1 MSKIKNQNMLYSLG
15 MDITYLGH
23 SSFKLRGKS
32 GSLITDPFDS
42 GVGFAFPQAS
52 ADIVTVSH
60 SHSDHSG
67 FDKIAG
73 TSRRPAPFIISAA
86 GEYEILG
93 ISVRA
98 IPVFHDDQL
107 GKLRGK
113 NLIMIIT
120 IDGVHLVHLG
130 DLGHSLTE
138 SQVEDI
144 GPVDVLMVP
153 VGGVFTIGPQVAAS
167 VVENLDPSI
176 VIPMHYRTEKHSDV
190 FKELSTLSD
199 FLKQMGIESKQ
210 AQGKLTVTAGNLP
223 EETEIVVLK

>member
-1 MSKIKNQNMLYSLG
+1 

-32 GSLITDPFDS
+32 AGVVTDPFDS
-42 GVGFAFPQAS
+42 EVGFVFPQVS

-60 SHSDHSG
+60 SHPDHAAAA
-67 FDKIAG
+67 KVAG
-73 TSRRPAPFIISAA
+73 TSRRPRPFVVAAP

-93 ISVRA
+93 VSVRA
-98 IPVFHDDQL
+98 IAVFHDDQQ
-107 GKLRGK
+107 GKIRGN
-113 NLIMIIT
+113 NLIMVIT
-120 IDGVHLVHLG
+120 VDGVHLVHLG

-138 SQVEDI
+138 AQVEDI

-176 VIPMHYRTEKHSDV
+176 VIPMHYRSEKHSQA
-190 FKELSTLSD
+190 FKDMFSLPD
-199 FLKQMGIESKQ
+199 FLKEMETETKESQ
-210 AQGKLTVTAGNLP
+210 EKLTVTAGNLP
-223 EETEIVVLK
+223 EETEVIVLNF

>member
-1 MSKIKNQNMLYSLG
+1 MLYSSPV
-15 MDITYLGH
+15 DITYLGH
-23 SSFKLRGKS
+23 SGFKLRGKGAS
-32 GSLITDPFDS
+32 VVTDPYGS
-42 GVGFAFPQAS
+42 EIGFAFPQVS

-60 SHSDHSG
+60 SHSDHAAAAKVS
-67 FDKIAG
+67 G
-73 TSRRPAPFIISAA
+73 TSRRPQPFVITAP

-93 ISVRA
+93 VSVRA
-98 IPVFHDDQL
+98 IPVFHDDRQ

-138 SQVEDI
+138 AQVEDL

-153 VGGVFTIGPQVAAS
+153 VGGVFTIDPQAAAS

-176 VIPMHYRTEKHSDV
+176 VIPMHFRTEKHSAT
-190 FKELSTLSD
+190 FKDLSPLAD
-199 FLKQMGIESKQ
+199 FLKQMGIESRDPQ
-210 AQGKLTVTAGNLP
+210 EKLTVTAGNLP
-223 EETEIVVLK
+223 EETEVVVLKS

>member
-1 MSKIKNQNMLYSLG
+1 

-32 GSLITDPFDS
+32 ASVVTDPFDS
-42 GVGFAFPQAS
+42 EVGFVFPQVS

-60 SHSDHSG
+60 SHPDHAAAA
-67 FDKIAG
+67 KVAG
-73 TSRRPAPFIISAA
+73 TSRRPRPFVVAAP

-93 ISVRA
+93 VSVRA
-98 IPVFHDDQL
+98 IAVFHDDQQ
-107 GKLRGK
+107 GKIRGN
-113 NLIMIIT
+113 NLIMVIT
-120 IDGVHLVHLG
+120 VDGVHLVHLG

-138 SQVEDI
+138 AQVEDI

-176 VIPMHYRTEKHSDV
+176 VIPMHYRSEKHSQA
-190 FKELSTLSD
+190 FKDMFSLPD
-199 FLKQMGIESKQ
+199 FLKEMETETKESQ
-210 AQGKLTVTAGNLP
+210 EKLTVTAGNLP
-223 EETEIVVLK
+223 EETEVIVLNF

>member
-1 MSKIKNQNMLYSLG
+1 

-23 SSFKLRGKS
+23 SGFKLRGKS
-32 GSLITDPFDS
+32 AGAVTDPF
-42 GVGFAFPQAS
+42 GGEIGFAFPQVS

-60 SHSDHSG
+60 SHPDHAASA
-67 FDKIAG
+67 KVQG
-73 TSRRPAPFIISAA
+73 TSRRPQPFVISAP

-98 IPVFHDDQL
+98 IPVFHDDQQ

-130 DLGHSLTE
+130 DLGHPLTE

-153 VGGVFTIGPQVAAS
+153 VGGVFTIGPQAAAS

-199 FLKQMGIESKQ
+199 FLKAMGIESKQ
-210 AQGKLTVTAGNLP
+210 SREKLTVAASNLP
-223 EETEIVVLK
+223 EETEVVVLKS

>member
-1 MSKIKNQNMLYSLG
+1 

-23 SSFKLRGKS
+23 SSFKLRGKTATV
-32 GSLITDPFDS
+32 ITDPFDPS
-42 GVGFAFPQAS
+42 VGFPFPAAS

-60 SHSDHSG
+60 PHQDHCAI
-67 FDKIAG
+67 DKVSG
-73 TSRRPAPFIISAA
+73 TSRRPKPFIISAP

-98 IPVFHDDQL
+98 IPVFHDDQQ

-130 DLGHSLTE
+130 DLGHPLAE
-138 SQVEDI
+138 AQVEDI

-153 VGGVFTIGPQVAAS
+153 VGGVFTIGSQVAAS
-167 VVENLDPSI
+167 VIENLDPSI
-176 VIPMHYRTEKHSDV
+176 VIPMHFRAEKHADG
-190 FKELSTLSD
+190 FKELSPLSD
-199 FLKQMGIESKQ
+199 FLKQMGVESKEPQ
-210 AQGKLTVTAGNLP
+210 QKLTVTAGSMP
-223 EETEIVVLK
+223 EETEVVVLNF

>member
-1 MSKIKNQNMLYSLG
+1 
-15 MDITYLGH
+15 MDIIYLGH
-23 SSFKLRGKS
+23 SGFKLRGKS
-32 GSLITDPFDS
+32 ASVVTDPF
-42 GVGFAFPQAS
+42 GPEIGFALPQVS

-60 SHSDHSG
+60 SHPDHAAVA
-67 FDKIAG
+67 KVQG
-73 TSRRPAPFIISAA
+73 TSRRPKPFIITAP
-86 GEYEILG
+86 GEYEIMG

-98 IPVFHDDQL
+98 IPVFHDDQQ

-113 NLIMIIT
+113 NLIMVIT

-130 DLGHSLTE
+130 DLGHPLTE
-138 SQVEDI
+138 AQVEDI

-199 FLKQMGIESKQ
+199 FLKAMGIESKQ
-210 AQGKLTVTAGNLP
+210 SQEKLTVAAGNLP
-223 EETEIVVLK
+223 EETEVVVLKS

>member
-1 MSKIKNQNMLYSLG
+1 

-23 SSFKLRGKS
+23 SGFKLRGKTAT
-32 GSLITDPFDS
+32 LVTDPFDS
-42 GVGFAFPQAS
+42 GVGFAIPIVS

-60 SHSDHSG
+60 SHSDHAAAAKVGS
-67 FDKIAG
+67 
-73 TSRRPAPFIISAA
+73 TSRRPRPFIITAP

-93 ISVRA
+93 VSVRA
-98 IPVFHDDQL
+98 IPVFHDDQQ

-138 SQVEDI
+138 AQIEDI

-153 VGGVFTIGPQVAAS
+153 VGGVFTIGPQAAAS

-176 VIPMHYRTEKHSDV
+176 VIPMHFRTEKHSDA
-190 FKELSTLSD
+190 FKELSPLAD
-199 FLKQMGIESKQ
+199 FLKAMGIESKQ
-210 AQGKLTVTAGNLP
+210 PQEKLTVAAGSLP
-223 EETEIVVLK
+223 EETETIVLNC